1 MTKNSDNPNIPPLP
15 QQSIVQASAAQQQQL
30 TLAQAFELAIA
41 HQQNGNLAQ
50 AEQTL
55 RQILQQNP
63 KHAPSLHLLG
73 VIAHQSNQ
81 TELAI
86 KFIADAIAINP
97 TDALFHSNR
106 GEMCRILGRLDGAI
120 DHGKQA
126 IRLNPNSASALSN
139 LGIAHYDNKDLDTAE
154 KYQLQALQVN
164 PQCLPALNNLG
175 SIYRDKDDSDK
186 DTAIE
191 YYRKVISINPSY
203 IESINNLGAVLV
215 EQEKF
220 EEAIATLIQVIK
232 LNPNY
237 AEAHCNI
244 AHAFIGQE
252 KFDHALKGLE
262 KAISLKEDYADAYIG
277 RARIQQELNQLDSAL
292 ISIKQALTIEPD
304 NTDAHAV
311 LGALCI
317 ENNQLDIARSSFK
330 KALELDR
337 TNGRALI
344 GLGTLKMQTGD
355 TEEAES
361 YFNKALEIK
370 PDDITARI
378 SIVQARKTI
387 AGEENFLQLEAKIPE
402 LDSMTSTKAMPI
414 HFALGKCYEDLK
426 MDEKAF
432 PHFLKGCEIKRS
444 KIDYDADSQHKNIQS
459 ITDFF
464 NPGMI
469 DSLSGAGNPS
479 TTPIFILG
487 MPRSGT
493 TLTEQIISS
502 HSAVFGAGE
511 LPDLLQLANTPLDN
525 GATVGFPGSVKNLTK
540 EHLTALGD
548 QYLAQ
553 VQAIAPEAKHI
564 TDKMPA
570 NFFCVGLIH
579 LMLPN
584 AKIIH
589 IRRNPVDTCLSGFS
603 KLFNN
608 GQAHSYNLVE
618 LGRHYCNYDRLMKH
632 WHKVIPSD
640 NFMEIQYEDL
650 VANTE
655 EKTRELISFVNLE
668 WDDACLN
675 FQDNKR
681 AVRTAS
687 IAQVRKPIYQSSVAK
702 WKRYEEHLGP
712 LLIELGDLVPQN

>member
-1 MTKNSDNPNIPPLP
+1 MTKKSDKPSIPPLP
-15 QQSIVQASAAQQQQL
+15 LQSIVQPNAAKQQQL
-30 TLAQAFELAIA
+30 TLAQAFDLAVA

-55 RQILQQNP
+55 RQILQKNP

-81 TELAI
+81 TEQAI

-120 DHGKQA
+120 DHGLQA
-126 IRLNPNSASALSN
+126 IKLNPQSASALSN
-139 LGIAHYDNKDLDTAE
+139 LGIAYYDQEDLDKAE
-154 KYQLQALQVN
+154 RYQNKAIVIDPN
-164 PQCLPALNNLG
+164 CLPALNNLG
-175 SIYRDKDDSDK
+175 SIYRDRKDK
-186 DTAIE
+186 DKAIE
-191 YYRKVISINPSY
+191 YYRQVVAINPNY
-203 IESINNLGAVLV
+203 LESINNLGAVLV
-215 EQEKF
+215 EQDEY
-220 EEAIATLIQVIK
+220 EEARKTLLK
-232 LNPNY
+232 ALTLNPNY

-244 AHAFIGQE
+244 SHVFIGQE
-252 KFDHALKGLE
+252 QYDQALAGFA
-262 KAISLKEDYADAYIG
+262 KAISLKADYAEAYIG
-277 RARIQQELNQLDSAL
+277 RSRVQQELNQLASAEASAKKAIEL
-292 ISIKQALTIEPD
+292 EPD
-304 NTDAHAV
+304 NSDAHAL
-311 LGALCI
+311 LGGI
-317 ENNQLDIARSSFK
+317 YVESNQLDDAKIAFDL
-330 KALELDR
+330 ALTLDVE
-337 TNGRALI
+337 NGRALV

-355 TEEAES
+355 INEAEQ
-361 YFNKALEIK
+361 YFHQALTI
-370 PDDITARI
+370 DDKNITARI
-378 SIVQARKTI
+378 SIAQARKVL
-387 AGEENFLQLEAKIPE
+387 ADDENFLKLEEEIPN
-402 LDSMTSTKAMPI
+402 LDTMNQAKAMPI

-432 PHFLKGCEIKRS
+432 SHFLKGCEIKRS
-444 KIDYDADSQHKNIQS
+444 KIDYDANSQHKNIQA
-459 ITDFF
+459 IIDFF

-525 GATVGFPGSVKNLTK
+525 GATVGFPGSIKNLTK

-548 QYLAQ
+548 QYVAQ
-553 VQAIAPEAKHI
+553 VQAIAPEAKNI

-589 IRRNPVDTCLSGFS
+589 IRRNPIDTCLSGFS

-608 GQAHSYNLVE
+608 GQAHSYNLAE
-618 LGRHYCNYDRLMKH
+618 LGRYYCNYDRMMKH

-650 VANTE
+650 VANTAQ
-655 EKTRELISFVNLE
+655 KTRELISFVNLE
-668 WDDACLN
+668 WDDVCLN

-702 WKRYEEHLGP
+702 WKRYEKHLGP
-712 LLIELGDLVPQN
+712 LLIELGDLVPQD